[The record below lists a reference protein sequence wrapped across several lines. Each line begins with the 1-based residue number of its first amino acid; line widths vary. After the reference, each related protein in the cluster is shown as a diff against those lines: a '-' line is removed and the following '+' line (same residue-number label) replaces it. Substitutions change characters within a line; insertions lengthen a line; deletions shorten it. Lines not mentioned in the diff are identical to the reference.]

1 MFDFWYE
8 LPPLLRAGMG
18 LIMMA
23 IAVVICFLT
32 GGHLLTYGLFCVG
45 LVLLLFAKAGDSGG
59 YNF

>member
-18 LIMMA
+18 LLLI
-23 IAVVICFLT
+23 IVAVVVFFMT
-32 GGHLLTYGLFCVG
+32 GRVIMIGLAVVG
-45 LVLLLFAKAGDSGG
+45 LMFVLFSKAGDSGG